1 MRTCGDLLTIG
12 KIYKVLNEGTIGG
25 IPVYYLKKD
34 TGFGDW
40 VLRDSFITIEQAREE
55 KLNQLGIVGSLYPVN
70 IGLSKVIE
78 R

>member
-1 MRTCGDLLTIG
+1 MKVKCVRTCGDLLTIG

-55 KLNQLGIVGSLYPVN
+55 KLNQLGI
-70 IGLSKVIE
+70 
-78 R
+78 